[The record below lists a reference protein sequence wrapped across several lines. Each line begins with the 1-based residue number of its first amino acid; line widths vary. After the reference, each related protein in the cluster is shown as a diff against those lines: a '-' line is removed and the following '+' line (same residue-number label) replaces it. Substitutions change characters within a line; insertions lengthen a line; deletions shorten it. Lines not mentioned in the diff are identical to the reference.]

1 MEKQISNKLN
11 PYYLTG
17 FVDSVGEGCFSVL
30 FIRSRKMKFGWI
42 IRMNFQ
48 IKVHIRNKELLEKI
62 RDTLGSGVI
71 VNNSTNS
78 CILKI
83 VSLSEIINTIIPH
96 FEKYPLMTKTREE
109 FELFKQVAL
118 IMKKK
123 EHLSSEG
130 FHKILSLKAA
140 MRNGLTGVLAENF
153 PNTLPE
159 SPIFASTHISL
170 GDLNIDPNWLVG
182 FTEGKGSFKVDVQES
197 PATSGEG
204 KAVKLNFQ
212 ILQNERDKE
221 LLTLIILYLNC
232 GTLKTEGGSTSPNKI
247 ITVTNFENISNII
260 IPFFQKYP
268 LQGIKRLDFDI
279 FIKVAELI
287 KTKARGAGSEE
298 RAKARSSLARGGGQR
313 GTS

>member
-1 MEKQISNKLN
+1 
-11 PYYLTG
+11 
-17 FVDSVGEGCFSVL
+17 
-30 FIRSRKMKFGWI
+30 
-42 IRMNFQ
+42 MNFQ
-48 IKVHIRNKELLEKI
+48 IKVNIRNKELLEKI

-170 GDLNIDPNWLVG
+170 GDLNIDPN
-182 FTEGKGSFKVDVQES
+182 
-197 PATSGEG
+197 
-204 KAVKLNFQ
+204 
-212 ILQNERDKE
+212 
-221 LLTLIILYLNC
+221 
-232 GTLKTEGGSTSPNKI
+232 
-247 ITVTNFENISNII
+247 
-260 IPFFQKYP
+260 
-268 LQGIKRLDFDI
+268 
-279 FIKVAELI
+279 
-287 KTKARGAGSEE
+287 
-298 RAKARSSLARGGGQR
+298 
-313 GTS
+313 